1 MPPKSSGV
9 AKQRTSRRKIAL
21 ACDPCRE
28 KKIRCDGGKPICGS
42 CDRKSWGIAQ
52 CSYSM
57 DNPRTASQDEYIRVL
72 RSRIN
77 ELEDLCL
84 RAGVAAPEI
93 RRDSPHQKDSPTHE
107 TLHLD
112 RNRNQQSR
120 SSRVTQGSPVP
131 QESNNSL
138 HDERHAD
145 GQSLD
150 TSGTVPSDH
159 QAKNSL
165 SLPAA
170 EEASQRMSNHSRNN
184 PNRNPLR
191 GEQMYVSS
199 QTRSAS
205 PHLDT
210 PGRVTAMGQIAT
222 PDDTLASPAP
232 LREYYGSSSIASL
245 MRFAR
250 MSVPL
255 RSSRSANGSPNSSM
269 DYQYHESPN
278 TQYRISDFTLPPR
291 SLADHLLKCFWDRV
305 ACIYPFFDRPSFEK
319 AYDNLWRSE
328 REGMN
333 KLPDMHIGLGG
344 KSDSSP
350 KSIVF
355 YCALNVMFAL
365 GCHFSDLPLQE
376 REATAHSFFLRCKR
390 FVGLDL
396 LEIHTVGVV
405 QTLLIVALYLQSSPY
420 PSRCWNAIGIA
431 CRLAQGLGLHEAH
444 NVSSMTV
451 LETEVRRRT
460 WHGCVMLDVF
470 VSMTHGRPS
479 MTSHL
484 APIPL
489 PYATGEDVP
498 LTMGFYVATIK
509 LYRILDRILSD
520 VYNMWRG
527 RMNEESKR
535 STRWSEGNFNSLLE
549 LERQL
554 QYFKSNLPP
563 YLSWSASSR
572 PECTPDESDI
582 LERQRNILRSRYYYI
597 RLLLYRPI
605 FTQVCSDYT
614 SPQHSHD
621 SQKDIYPAWK
631 DAESSLQSCI
641 VKKCA
646 ATCVSTA
653 TELIHLIYETYSTSY
668 TDAWWYNGFY
678 TSTCALVLI
687 MAHSVPSLSDSIDF
701 SKVREAW
708 EKCENIL
715 AHMATFSQSART
727 SLRFLQAAFSQNIH
741 GRPSSKPSSNVGVN
755 PDRNLTDE
763 ASAHYPV
770 PDGPTNPSPFQDT
783 PGLDSSYWTDSG
795 IGPSTFED
803 DLGLLSWID
812 VPDMWQWLRAES

>member
-1 MPPKSSGV
+1 MS
-9 AKQRTSRRKIAL
+9 
-21 ACDPCRE
+21 
-28 KKIRCDGGKPICGS
+28 
-42 CDRKSWGIAQ
+42 
-52 CSYSM
+52 
-57 DNPRTASQDEYIRVL
+57 
-72 RSRIN
+72 
-77 ELEDLCL
+77 
-84 RAGVAAPEI
+84 APEI

-112 RNRNQQSR
+112 RNRDGQSR

-159 QAKNSL
+159 QARNSL
-165 SLPAA
+165 SLPEA
-170 EEASQRMSNHSRNN
+170 EEASQRMSDHLRNN

-191 GEQMYVSS
+191 GKQMYVSS

-255 RSSRSANGSPNSSM
+255 RSSRSAKGSPNNSM

-460 WHGCVMLDVF
+460 WHGCVMLDV
-470 VSMTHGRPS
+470 
-479 MTSHL
+479 
-484 APIPL
+484 
-489 PYATGEDVP
+489 
-498 LTMGFYVATIK
+498 
-509 LYRILDRILSD
+509 
-520 VYNMWRG
+520 
-527 RMNEESKR
+527 
-535 STRWSEGNFNSLLE
+535 
-549 LERQL
+549 
-554 QYFKSNLPP
+554 
-563 YLSWSASSR
+563 
-572 PECTPDESDI
+572 
-582 LERQRNILRSRYYYI
+582 
-597 RLLLYRPI
+597 
-605 FTQVCSDYT
+605 
-614 SPQHSHD
+614 
-621 SQKDIYPAWK
+621 
-631 DAESSLQSCI
+631 
-641 VKKCA
+641 
-646 ATCVSTA
+646 
-653 TELIHLIYETYSTSY
+653 
-668 TDAWWYNGFY
+668 
-678 TSTCALVLI
+678 
-687 MAHSVPSLSDSIDF
+687 
-701 SKVREAW
+701 
-708 EKCENIL
+708 
-715 AHMATFSQSART
+715 
-727 SLRFLQAAFSQNIH
+727 
-741 GRPSSKPSSNVGVN
+741 
-755 PDRNLTDE
+755 
-763 ASAHYPV
+763 
-770 PDGPTNPSPFQDT
+770 
-783 PGLDSSYWTDSG
+783 
-795 IGPSTFED
+795 
-803 DLGLLSWID
+803 
-812 VPDMWQWLRAES
+812 

>member
-77 ELEDLCL
+77 NSRIYVFVPECQH
-84 RAGVAAPEI
+84 RKYAG
-93 RRDSPHQKDSPTHE
+93 THHTRK
-107 TLHLD
+107 TLLHMKLYIWIGIGMG
-112 RNRNQQSR
+112 SR
-120 SSRVTQGSPVP
+120 GLQGSP
-131 QESNNSL
+131 
-138 HDERHAD
+138 
-145 GQSLD
+145 
-150 TSGTVPSDH
+150 
-159 QAKNSL
+159 K
-165 SLPAA
+165 
-170 EEASQRMSNHSRNN
+170 
-184 PNRNPLR
+184 
-191 GEQMYVSS
+191 
-199 QTRSAS
+199 
-205 PHLDT
+205 
-210 PGRVTAMGQIAT
+210 
-222 PDDTLASPAP
+222 
-232 LREYYGSSSIASL
+232 
-245 MRFAR
+245 
-250 MSVPL
+250 
-255 RSSRSANGSPNSSM
+255 
-269 DYQYHESPN
+269 YHESPN

-535 STRWSEGNFNSLLE
+535 STRWSEGNFDSLLE

-572 PECTPDESDI
+572 PE
-582 LERQRNILRSRYYYI
+582 YYYI

-605 FTQVCSDYT
+605 FT
-614 SPQHSHD
+614 
-621 SQKDIYPAWK
+621 QKDIYPAWK

>member
-9 AKQRTSRRKIAL
+9 AKQRTMRRKVAL

-42 CDRKSWGIAQ
+42 CDRKSYGIAQ

-72 RSRIN
+72 RSRIT

-84 RAGVAAPEI
+84 RAGVSAPDLH
-93 RRDSPHQKDSPTHE
+93 RDSPHQNGSPSHE
-107 TLHLD
+107 SQYLN
-112 RNRNQQSR
+112 RNRQSTP
-120 SSRVTQGSPVP
+120 SGVTQGSLVC
-131 QESNNSL
+131 QESNSSPHNERLSDGRSLHTSRTVPRDHPPQNSL
-138 HDERHAD
+138 P
-145 GQSLD
+145 SLQEAED
-150 TSGTVPSDH
+150 TS
-159 QAKNSL
+159 QN
-165 SLPAA
+165 
-170 EEASQRMSNHSRNN
+170 MSNHTRNY
-184 PNRNPLR
+184 PNRNSLR
-191 GEQMYVSS
+191 GEQK
-199 QTRSAS
+199 SAS
-205 PHLDT
+205 PHFDT
-210 PGRVTAMGQIAT
+210 PGRVTAMGQIST

-232 LREYYGSSSIASL
+232 PREFYGSSSIASL

-250 MSVPL
+250 LSVPL
-255 RSSRSANGSPNSSM
+255 QSSPRAKGGTNTPM

-278 TQYRISDFTLPPR
+278 TQYRLNDFTLPPR
-291 SLADHLLKCFWDRV
+291 SLADHLLNCFFDRV

-319 AYDNLWRSE
+319 AYDNLWKSE
-328 REGMN
+328 RDGMN

-344 KSDSSP
+344 RSDSSP
-350 KSIVF
+350 KSIVLH
-355 YCALNVMFAL
+355 CALNGMFAL
-365 GCHFSDLPLQE
+365 GCHFSDLQLQE

-420 PSRCWNAIGIA
+420 PSRCWNAIGLA
-431 CRLAQGLGLHEAH
+431 CRLAQGLGLHETNNA
-444 NVSSMTV
+444 SSMTV

-489 PYATGEDVP
+489 PFATGKDVP

-527 RMNEESKR
+527 RFNEETKK
-535 STRWSEGNFNSLLE
+535 STPWSEGNFDSLLE

-554 QYFKSNLPP
+554 QSFKDTLPP
-563 YLSWSASSR
+563 YLSWSASSC
-572 PECTPDESDI
+572 PECHLEESDI
-582 LERQRNILRSRYYYI
+582 IERQRNILRSRYHYI

-614 SPQHSHD
+614 SPQHSHQ
-621 SQKDIYPAWK
+621 SRKDKHPAWK
-631 DAESSLQSCI
+631 DAESTLQSCI
-641 VKKCA
+641 VDKCA

-653 TELIHLIYETYSTSY
+653 TELIHLIYETYSTPY

-701 SKVREAW
+701 VRVQEAW
-708 EKCENIL
+708 EKCEKIL
-715 AHMATFSQSART
+715 AHMGTFSQSART

-741 GRPSSKPSSNVGVN
+741 GRPSSRPNPNVELN

-763 ASAHYPV
+763 ADAPYSAL
-770 PDGPTNPSPFQDT
+770 DGPNTSSFQDT
-783 PGLDSSYWTDSG
+783 PGLDSSNWTDSG

-812 VPDMWQWLRAES
+812 VPDMWQWFRADS